1 MAIFSK
7 QTVEP
12 QMLQLLSNA
21 LSITTR
27 GERHIDGGPL
37 LVYLLEL
44 EAHDARIQHLV
55 HEDHPER
62 YVRLLS
68 PDRRNW
74 ALGFQSRANPRET
87 MTAVLKIFQKFNV
100 RWKEIGPYNMKC
112 LWLPLFASSPKDTI
126 NDDQTDVGYSDLERL
141 KNHQMSSFWS
151 WGKCLVRLGLSL
163 EAAAGRDTK
172 LTLTYSVPSPSLSKA
187 RSETDGIVETG
198 ASSSEH
204 TW

>member
-1 MAIFSK
+1 M
-7 QTVEP
+7 
-12 QMLQLLSNA
+12 
-21 LSITTR
+21 
-27 GERHIDGGPL
+27 
-37 LVYLLEL
+37 VYLVGKKPS
-44 EAHDARIQHLV
+44 H
-55 HEDHPER
+55 
-62 YVRLLS
+62 
-68 PDRRNW
+68 
-74 ALGFQSRANPRET
+74 FQGGNLDVAEVVENIKT
-87 MTAVLKIFQKFNV
+87 K
-100 RWKEIGPYNMKC
+100 
-112 LWLPLFASSPKDTI
+112 
-126 NDDQTDVGYSDLERL
+126 VGYSDLERL